1 MELPDQGAIDET
13 TKSSQQES
21 LSQAAPKRSRSESDL
36 VEAAL
41 REKKVPTAQ
50 REAFGEKA
58 GTISPHQAYGGG
70 SQPGGAEKQHVSTHV
85 GSAPFRNVATAPA
98 GQDPGNPQSTKSAF
112 LSPAG
117 LRVSPVQS
125 QQRTPMAPQRAPAAA
140 HATKL
145 LQSAK
150 KMAPC

>member
-1 MELPDQGAIDET
+1 MELPHQGAIDET

-58 GTISPHQAYGGG
+58 GTISLYQAYGGG
-70 SQPGGAEKQHVSTHV
+70 SQSGGAEKQHVSTHV
-85 GSAPFRNVATAPA
+85 GSAPFRNVATASA
-98 GQDPGNPQSTKSAF
+98 SQDPGEPQSTKSAF

-125 QQRTPMAPQRAPAAA
+125 QQ
-140 HATKL
+140 K
-145 LQSAK
+145 
-150 KMAPC
+150 